1 MYHFGV
7 EYKGMAKLTTKE
19 WREVLR
25 LVELGVPKS
34 QLAQKFGVCRASIYR
49 KLGKEA
55 KKSHPPSKEG
65 AFAKRT

>member
-49 KLGKEA
+49 KLGQEA
-55 KKSHPPSKEG
+55 KKKSPSEQRG
-65 AFAKRT
+65 CFR